1 MQNPANIPVLRSGVS
16 CILAQQM
23 PQLANEYLTTK
34 ELAELLRIKERKV
47 YDLAAGGQV
56 PCSRATGK
64 LLFPRAAID
73 AWLASKSEGIE
84 SELTVRRP
92 NVFLGSHDPLLDW
105 ALRES
110 GAGLATFFDGSS
122 DGLERF
128 AKAEGVATGLHLF
141 HPEKDTWNEPTVRA
155 RFAGAPVV
163 LAEFA
168 WRERG
173 LIVSPQSKPRI
184 RDLGGLAG
192 QRIVP
197 RQAGAGSQ
205 KLLEYMLAENKLS
218 PTAIQLVA
226 PARTETD
233 AALAV
238 LEGKADAAF
247 GLLGVAHQ
255 YRLSFVPIMRERF
268 DLLVERRAWFEP
280 PMQRFIRFCQSAAFV
295 QKAKELD
302 GYDVSGFGKI
312 HFNGS

>member
-1 MQNPANIPVLRSGVS
+1 MS
-16 CILAQQM
+16 
-23 PQLANEYLTTK
+23 QLASEYLTTK

-47 YDLAAGGQV
+47 YDLAATGQV

-64 LLFPRAAID
+64 LLFSRAAID
-73 AWLASKSEGIE
+73 AWLASKSAGIPPD
-84 SELTVRRP
+84 VAVMRP

-128 AKAEGVATGLHLF
+128 ACREGIATGLHLY
-141 HPEKDTWNEPTVRA
+141 HPETDTWNEPTVQS
-155 RFAGAPVV
+155 RFANAPVV

-173 LIVSPQSKPRI
+173 LIVSTQSEPRI
-184 RDLGGLAG
+184 RGLSGLKG

-197 RQAGAGSQ
+197 RQTGAGSQ
-205 KLLEYMLAENKLS
+205 KLLEHLLVKEGLASTEIRFI
-218 PTAIQLVA
+218 T

-238 LEGKADAAF
+238 LEGKADATF
-247 GLLGVAHQ
+247 GLLGVARQ
-255 YRLSFVPIMRERF
+255 YRLTFLPIMRERF

-280 PMQRFIRFCQSAAFV
+280 PMQRFIHFCRSPAFTG
-295 QKAKELD
+295 KAEELK
-302 GYDVSGFGKI
+302 GYDVSGFGQI
-312 HFNGS
+312 HFNG